1 MRLRVLKPGVVICP
15 ELKIDSS
22 LDSHNGVAQYLASD
36 KELGHALLHLLP
48 DFEDGSLEKLQ
59 KISQFYQNHLGIQT
73 RCGRYEEFL
82 FLSEPFPLGEFMF
95 EWLERR
101 ERILLPEALK
111 HIIKLL
117 KVLQEAHDENIFHG
131 RITPKSILLER
142 VSSSYGLRLM
152 GFGVAQALT
161 SSLQYD
167 IDWFDY
173 TFDLEGMSPAAVDIY
188 GIAIVLMGLVS
199 GEQGI
204 DSFEATGLLPPILRG
219 GLLQQA
225 MERALALRIDSYPNV
240 LTFSLDLEA
249 ALLEIDERQGEVY
262 VGDLVGYESA
272 VKSVSGISKQF
283 ISSESSGIWSSMFET
298 LEQEERS
305 SLLCSLTSLTAI
317 KAVEDDEDDDIT
329 HVSSLPQAV
338 LTLQRIKSSHE
349 HEGDSTNVTNRP
361 LVATEQA
368 EVPEPTQNILLSD
381 VKKPETTDDEHE
393 ITGRIE
399 RDDIEA
405 SRKTDVIPQPSLE
418 SLGEPK
424 KEEKTEI
431 IQAPKAPNA
440 SEAPQAPTTTD
451 EKLASLQSLEA
462 ELKGDEDDEVDD
474 APTRVMKRPNYMTI
488 SFGQDPKDVETSIK
502 EVLQNGSQQVVT
514 ITAMLNR
521 IRDAKVIEGEI
532 EVGHDIIYD
541 ENDPKAFPTEPKPSL
556 KPDPTKQL
564 LNNNSN
570 TKDSKKHRKDSDEV
584 QKTSGKS
591 ISKKGQKAFL
601 LILMLIIIILFAVLL
616 LRQFVL

>member
-1 MRLRVLKPGVVICP
+1 MRLRVLKPGVEICP
-15 ELKIDSS
+15 ELKIDSP
-22 LDSHNGVAQYLASD
+22 LDSHNGIAMYLASD
-36 KELGHALLHLLP
+36 SELGHTLLHLLP

-59 KISQFYQNHLGIQT
+59 KISQFYNDHLGMQT

-82 FLSEPFPLGEFMF
+82 FFSEPFPLGEFMF

-152 GFGVAQALT
+152 GFGIAQALT

-283 ISSESSGIWSSMFET
+283 ISSENSGVWSSMFET

-305 SLLCSLTSLTAI
+305 SLLCSLTSLTAV
-317 KAVEDDEDDDIT
+317 KAVDDEEDEDIT

-349 HEGDSTNVTNRP
+349 HDSESTNVTSRP
-361 LVATEQA
+361 LAPSEQSSA
-368 EVPEPTQNILLSD
+368 VPEPTQNILLSD
-381 VKKPETTDDEHE
+381 VKQPGQADDEHE

-399 RDDIEA
+399 REDLEA

-418 SLGEPK
+418 SLGVPQ
-424 KEEKTEI
+424 KEGKTEI
-431 IQAPKAPNA
+431 LEAPKG
-440 SEAPQAPTTTD
+440 SDTS
-451 EKLASLQSLEA
+451 EKLANLQTLEA

-488 SFGQDPKDVETSIK
+488 SFGQDPKDVDTSIK

-521 IRDAKVIEGEI
+521 IREAQVIEGEI

-556 KPDPTKQL
+556 QPDPTKKL
-564 LNNNSN
+564 IPKKSDS
-570 TKDSKKHRKDSDEV
+570 KSSKKHLNDSDEIN
-584 QKTSGKS
+584 KTSGKS
-591 ISKKGQKAFL
+591 ISKRSQKAFI
-601 LILMLIIIILFAVLL
+601 LILMLIVIILFVVLL
-616 LRQFVL
+616 VRQFVL